1 VPFLSTIGKLL
12 QVRLLRHLML
22 EIRALKTR
30 EGDALSAGALPS
42 RRNRRA
48 ALGAAT
54 NMLSGG
60 LKMVGLLVTVPL
72 MLHYLGAERFGVWV
86 TLTSFVALVGLGD
99 LGIGNGLIN
108 AIAAAHSSND
118 RVLARIH
125 VSSAFFMALVFSS
138 VLLVVLAVLDAV
150 VPWPTVFNLS
160 SPKAI
165 AEVGP
170 AVKVLIVGIS
180 LNVLLGVVVK
190 VRIGYQQ
197 VYINS
202 MWDAVGVVVGVGALV
217 FLIWHGASLPWLVSA
232 DAGAPI
238 VAMASNLACLFL
250 RDRPWLRPAWTC
262 VSLDSMRGLFNLGIL
277 FFILQVTG
285 IVGFYSDNLLAIRIC
300 GPEAAGVYA
309 IAVRLFS
316 PCRLLAGTLLS
327 PLWPAY
333 SEAIASGDVAWVRR
347 TVVVSI
353 ITVEL
358 LILPFDLV
366 LLVFGNDLAG
376 LWLQRPISFGYGL
389 LAGVAL
395 WVLLETIGVGFAY
408 FLNGASAVRVQII
421 LAITFALTAVAAKV
435 TLANQF
441 GIAGIIWG
449 TIIAFSGTVLIPYF
463 RLIPRQMRE
472 LTARAGRNPVA
483 APPLPP
489 YAGGA
494 SPSE

>member
-1 VPFLSTIGKLL
+1 
-12 QVRLLRHLML
+12 
-22 EIRALKTR
+22 
-30 EGDALSAGALPS
+30 
-42 RRNRRA
+42 
-48 ALGAAT
+48 
-54 NMLSGG
+54 
-60 LKMVGLLVTVPL
+60 
-72 MLHYLGAERFGVWV
+72 MLHYLGPERFGVWV
-86 TLTSFVALVGLGD
+86 TLTSFVVLVGLGD
-99 LGIGNGLIN
+99 LGIGSGLIN

-118 RVLARIH
+118 RVLARTH
-125 VSSAFFMALVFSS
+125 VSSAFFMALIFSF
-138 VLLVVLAVLDAV
+138 VLLVALAALGAV

-160 SPKAI
+160 SPEAI

-170 AVKVLIVGIS
+170 AIRVLIIGIP

-202 MWDAVGVVVGVGALV
+202 MFDAVGVVVGVGALV
-217 FLIWHGASLPWLVSA
+217 VLIWRGASLPWLVAA

-238 VAMASNLACLFL
+238 VSMASNLACLFL
-250 RDRPWLRPAWTC
+250 RERPWLRPAWTC
-262 VSLDSMRGLFNLGIL
+262 VSLDSVRRLFNLGIL

-285 IVGFYSDNLLAIRIC
+285 IVGFYSDNLLAIWTC

-309 IAVRLFS
+309 IAVKLFS

-347 TVVVSI
+347 TVLVSI
-353 ITVEL
+353 VALEL

-366 LLVFGNDLAG
+366 LLVFGNTLAG

-395 WVLLETIGVGFAY
+395 WVLVETIGVGLAY
-408 FLNGASAVRVQII
+408 FLNGVSAVRMQII

-435 TLANQF
+435 ALANQF
-441 GIAGIIWG
+441 GIAGIVWG
-449 TIIAFSGTVLIPYF
+449 TILAYSVTVLLPLI
-463 RLIPRQMRE
+463 RLIPRLLRD
-472 LTARAGRNPVA
+472 LARRAEQNAAA
-483 APPLPP
+483 APLPS
-489 YAGGA
+489 YAAGA
-494 SPSE
+494 SASE